1 MAVDSTAHVRT
12 ARGTQSFVHVLSD
25 CWSRP
30 SLLALEI
37 LWRWLFGIPL
47 LGVLA
52 WQGLRIYA
60 AVANQLAAASI
71 DQFSIAD
78 PAQATVIAAD
88 VYAVI
93 APPLLRTALWLVPAA
108 MLVWAVMS
116 GVGRNAVLRR
126 YDNSLPRRPIT
137 LSALQ
142 LLRIVLLCGSFW
154 LWFAAVHWSANYSLS
169 GDEPDLVV
177 YCALVICISLGI
189 FIVWALVSWIF
200 SIAPLMVLL
209 EDRGVASSLARSVRL
224 GQLTGKLVEIN
235 LIMGIIKL
243 ALVVL
248 AMVFS
253 AIPLPFT
260 TSMEGPPLY
269 VWWAIVSVAYLIA
282 SDFFQVARLVAFI
295 RLWRGLAVQTPAP
308 SAQDP
313 LRVK

>member
-1 MAVDSTAHVRT
+1 MEVDKAVRVRNG
-12 ARGTQSFVHVLSD
+12 RGTQSFVHVLSE

-47 LGVLA
+47 LAVLT
-52 WQGLRIYA
+52 WQGIRIYA
-60 AVANQLAAASI
+60 AVSTKLTAAGV
-71 DQFSIAD
+71 DQFSIVD
-78 PAQATVIAAD
+78 PAQAAVISAD
-88 VYAVI
+88 VYAVVV
-93 APPLLRTALWLVPAA
+93 PPVLRMAFWLVPAA
-108 MLVWAVMS
+108 LLVWAVVS

-189 FIVWALVSWIF
+189 FIVWALVSWVF
-200 SIAPLMVLL
+200 SIAPLLVLL
-209 EDRGVASSLARSVRL
+209 EDRGVASSLARSLRL
-224 GQLTGKLVEIN
+224 GPLTGKLIEIN

-260 TSMEGPPLY
+260 TSMEGPSLY
-269 VWWAIVSVAYLIA
+269 LWWAIVSVAYLIA

-295 RLWRGLAVQTPAP
+295 RLWRALAVQTPAP
-308 SAQDP
+308 SAQNP
-313 LRVK
+313 IRVK